1 MTKPPP
7 PSVFRRTF
15 RLLPACAAAC
25 FVYSVC
31 AALPSI
37 ALAKDGNP
45 AAMPFDIPAD
55 VAARSLKVFAQ
66 QSGSEVIVG
75 SDSDGRVHTRTVKG
89 EMTPTAALDAMLAG
103 TGLVA
108 DRHEKTGAYAIR
120 KETDAE
126 KNGQRAAPT
135 AGDRP
140 RSQDNT
146 KPSNPQKL

>member
-7 PSVFRRTF
+7 PSVFRRIF
-15 RLLPACAAAC
+15 RLLPACAAAF
-25 FVYSVC
+25 FVCSVF
-31 AALPSI
+31 AA
-37 ALAKDGNP
+37 NP
-45 AAMPFDIPAD
+45 ASMPFDIPAD

-108 DRHEKTGAYAIR
+108 DRHEKTGAYAVR

-126 KNGQRAAPT
+126 KNGQRAAQKTPS
-135 AGDRP
+135 DRP
-140 RSQDNT
+140 RNQ
-146 KPSNPQKL
+146 SNPKP